1 MRIKEILFV
10 MGVAI
15 GMVVTSDDG
24 QAAKAGERCAEG
36 KGVWVNVTS
45 EVCGTYADG
54 TRYCRTVKTL
64 SCDLTPTNN
73 PRSPDLPPAN
83 VKPKGPGNVTP
94 QPQSNPGTPKKPKGS
109 QQVTPPKLQSPS
121 PTSQPRPPKCK
132 NPNGC
137 SDGGKGGVR

>member
-10 MGVAI
+10 LGVAI

-24 QAAKAGERCAEG
+24 QAAKAGESCAEG
-36 KGVWVNVTS
+36 KGVWVNITS

-64 SCDLTPTNN
+64 SCDLTPTNK

-83 VKPKGPGNVTP
+83 VKPKGPGQISQPPKSSPTKPKGPGNVTA
-94 QPQSNPGTPKKPKGS
+94 PQSNPTTPTKPKGP
-109 QQVTPPKLQSPS
+109 Q
-121 PTSQPRPPKCK
+121 
-132 NPNGC
+132 
-137 SDGGKGGVR
+137 